1 MQELSS
7 GDTKY
12 ELSRARKKK
21 AQQRTKL
28 HWWPPAHRSEKNP
41 IKSLKLAYLC
51 ITSVE
56 PF

>member
-7 GDTKY
+7 GDAKY

-28 HWWPPAHRSEKNP
+28 HWWPQRILRKE
-41 IKSLKLAYLC
+41 
-51 ITSVE
+51 SV
-56 PF
+56 